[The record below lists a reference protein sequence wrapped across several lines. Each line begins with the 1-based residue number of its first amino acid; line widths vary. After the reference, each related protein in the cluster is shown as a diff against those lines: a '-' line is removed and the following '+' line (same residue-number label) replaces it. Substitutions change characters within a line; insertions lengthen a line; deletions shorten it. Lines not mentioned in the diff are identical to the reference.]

1 MMDSETELY
10 GVIGSPIRHSLSPVM
25 HNAAFEKVGVNA
37 VYLAFEVQK
46 EKLRE
51 CMEGIKALDIRGV
64 NVTIPHKIHVMEFID
79 ELDDLAARIGAVNT
93 VVNKKGILGGY
104 NTDCSGAM
112 KAIEKL
118 TGIKD
123 KNIAVLG
130 AGGAA
135 RAIAFGVVDRGGN
148 IFILNRTVGKAKQ
161 LAEDTGGN
169 YGGLNEL
176 ERLQGDEGIDILINT
191 TPVGMFPHTG
201 SSPVP
206 KKLLRDMVV
215 MDAIYNPIET
225 RLLEDAQSNGCQIIS
240 GVEMFINQG
249 ADSFKLWTG
258 KKTPIKSMRDAV
270 LRELRK
276 R

>member
-25 HNAAFEKVGVNA
+25 HNAAFEKVGMNA

-46 EKLRE
+46 EKLKG
-51 CMEGIKALDIRGV
+51 CVEGIKALDIRGV

-93 VVNKKGILGGY
+93 IVNEKGVLRGY

-118 TGIKD
+118 TDIKD

-148 IFILNRTVGKAKQ
+148 IFILNRTVEKAKQ

-206 KKLLRDMVV
+206 KKLLKNMTV
-215 MDAIYNPIET
+215 MDAIYNPIKT

-249 ADSFKLWTG
+249 ADSFRLWTG
-258 KKTPIKSMRDAV
+258 KKAPIKSMRDVV
-270 LRELRK
+270 LKELRK

>member
-25 HNAAFEKVGVNA
+25 HNAAFEKVGMNA

-46 EKLRE
+46 EKLNG
-51 CMEGIKALDIRGV
+51 CVQGIKALDIRGV

-93 VVNKKGILGGY
+93 VVNKNGVLRGY

-118 TGIKD
+118 TDIRD

-148 IFILNRTVGKAKQ
+148 IFILNRTVEKARQ

-206 KKLLRDMVV
+206 KKLLKNMTV
-215 MDAIYNPIET
+215 MDAIYNPIKT
-225 RLLEDAQSNGCQIIS
+225 KMLGDAQSNGCQIIS

-249 ADSFKLWTG
+249 AVSFKLWTG
-258 KKTPIKSMRDAV
+258 KKAPIKSMRDVV
-270 LRELRK
+270 LKELRK

>member
-25 HNAAFEKVGVNA
+25 HNAAFEKVGMNA

-46 EKLRE
+46 EKLNE
-51 CMEGIKALDIRGV
+51 CVEGIKALDIRGV
-64 NVTIPHKIHVMEFID
+64 NVTIPHKIQVMEFID

-93 VVNKKGILGGY
+93 IVNEKGVLRGY

-118 TGIKD
+118 TDIKD

-148 IFILNRTVGKAKQ
+148 IFILNRTVEKAKQ

-176 ERLQGDEGIDILINT
+176 GRLQGDEGIDILINT

-201 SSPVP
+201 SSPAP
-206 KKLLRDMVV
+206 KKLLKNMTV
-215 MDAIYNPIET
+215 MDAIYNPIKT

-249 ADSFKLWTG
+249 ADSFRLWTG
-258 KKTPIKSMRDAV
+258 KKAPIKSMRDVV
-270 LRELRK
+270 LKELRK